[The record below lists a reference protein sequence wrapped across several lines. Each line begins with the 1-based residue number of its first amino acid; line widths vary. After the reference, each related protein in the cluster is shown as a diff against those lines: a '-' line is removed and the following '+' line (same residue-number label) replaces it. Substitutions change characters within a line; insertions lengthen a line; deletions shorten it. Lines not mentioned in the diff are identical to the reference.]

1 MRVREAPPDKTH
13 PDQFLP
19 HLQRATW
26 EENLLHP
33 QTRDGQKSLQT
44 YSLVISAVSNANLV
58 YEKNN
63 LFLIDKMTV
72 FWGIITLFIYDKVY
86 AIAKADKS
94 TAFFPSKR
102 HVSV

>member
-1 MRVREAPPDKTH
+1 
-13 PDQFLP
+13 
-19 HLQRATW
+19 
-26 EENLLHP
+26 
-33 QTRDGQKSLQT
+33 
-44 YSLVISAVSNANLV
+44 LVISAVSNADQV

-72 FWGIITLFIYDKVY
+72 FWGVITRFMHGKIY

-102 HVSV
+102 HESV